1 MTKPSK
7 IVSRGLP
14 HNTTSSTTE
23 VTGHTRNVER
33 IAQTAGNAAKNLNTG
48 EQTAKSMI
56 EQVYA
61 VRIPAGT
68 VTYEGPVA
76 PQGGMYL
83 GGMETNQIFI
93 PNPRI
98 PGIEFFKYSK

>member
-7 IVSRGLP
+7 SVSRRLP
-14 HNTTSSTTE
+14 YNTTSSTTE
-23 VTGHTRNVER
+23 VTSHTRNVEK
-33 IAQTAGNAAKNLNTG
+33 ISQTAGNAAKNLNTG

-68 VTYEGPVA
+68 VIYEGPVA

-83 GGMETNQIFI
+83 GGMETNQIFL
-93 PNPRI
+93 PDTRI